1 MPDTISKSLFHHSPP
16 LSTEAAKQSPVSL
29 QRLRSTPPVSITE
42 VAKHSPVSIT
52 EVALQPLLIADAI
65 ASAINY
71 LTFSNLRKDYYI
83 ISLI

>member
-16 LSTEAAKQSPVSL
+16 LSTEAAKQS
-29 QRLRSTPPVSITE
+29 PVSITE